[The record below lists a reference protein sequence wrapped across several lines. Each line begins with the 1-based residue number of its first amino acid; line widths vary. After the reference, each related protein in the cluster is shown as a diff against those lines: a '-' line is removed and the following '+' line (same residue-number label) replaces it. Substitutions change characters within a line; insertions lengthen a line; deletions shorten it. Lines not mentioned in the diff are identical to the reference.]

1 MPRHQAGGKLTKS
14 HTTLIDA
21 AQPVVDWLQKAD
33 SVSKISLGMIKVI
46 GRGKPGLKFHLVT
59 GGWRLVIR
67 GNISLQ
73 ELVIYTS
80 DPERLKQQ
88 VEELFGTP

>member
-1 MPRHQAGGKLTKS
+1 MPRHQAGGKLTRS

-21 AQPVVDWLQKAD
+21 AQPVVDWLQKAEN
-33 SVSKISLGMIKVI
+33 VSKISLGMIKVI
-46 GRGKPGLKFHLVT
+46 GRGKPGLKFHPVT

-80 DPERLKQQ
+80 EPERLKQQ
-88 VEELFGTP
+88 VEKRFGTP